1 MDIRHLTFRLLQ
13 VYVQVVRL
21 GSVSAAAR
29 ALHLTQPTVSLQLK
43 KLSEEIGS
51 PLFEQRQ
58 QQMIPTHVGQ
68 QLYQAACDVL
78 GRFDDFSQTL
88 SEAEQGMSGHLS
100 LGIVTTA
107 SYVMPQILGGFYRHF
122 PNIKVTLNVG
132 NRAHILGRFE
142 QQLDDLYLFSH
153 PPIGHAVQAARI
165 LKNPLCLIAP
175 ASHPVS
181 TTNNMLN
188 MATLRQHRFLLREP
202 GSATRLMF
210 ESWLSSQGIELG
222 DTMQIENNEAI
233 RLGVAAGLGLAVV
246 SAHSLPRQPDNSIQ
260 VLDVAGFPLD
270 GHWYLVRR
278 KDRRLPQTAQQFVSF
293 ISRHIHD
300 CVSPQWIVPGIES
313 LTTALSTTARTTTAL
328 AITKSHLE

>member
-29 ALHLTQPTVSLQLK
+29 SLHLTQPTVSLQLK
-43 KLSEEIGS
+43 KLSDEIGAA
-51 PLFEQRQ
+51 LFEQRQ
-58 QQMIPTHVGQ
+58 QQMVPTHVGQ

-78 GRFDDFSQTL
+78 GRFDDFSQSL
-88 SEAEQGMSGHLS
+88 AEAQHGMSGHLS

-107 SYVMPQILGGFYRHF
+107 SYVMPQILGGFYRQF
-122 PNIKVTLNVG
+122 PNINVTLNVG

-142 QQLDDLYLFSH
+142 QQQDDLYLFSH
-153 PPIGHAVQAARI
+153 PPIGHTVQAARI

-181 TTNNMLN
+181 AGNNMLS
-188 MATLRQHRFLLREP
+188 MTTLRQHRFLLREP

-246 SAHSLPRQPDNSIQ
+246 SAHSLPRQFDDSIK
-260 VLDVAGFPLD
+260 VLDVNGFPLD

-278 KDRRLPQTAQQFVSF
+278 KDRRLPQTAEQFVRFVSQ
-293 ISRHIHD
+293 HLHD
-300 CVSPQWIVPGIES
+300 CVAPRWIVSGIQN
-313 LTTALSTTARTTTAL
+313 LTTALSTTKPQTTDTQ
-328 AITKSHLE
+328 EGEVP

>member
-43 KLSEEIGS
+43 KLSGEIGA
-51 PLFEQRQ
+51 PLFELRQ
-58 QQMIPTHVGQ
+58 QQLQPTHVGQ

-78 GRFDDFSQTL
+78 GRFDDFSLSL
-88 SEAEQGMSGHLS
+88 SEAEQGTSGHLS

-107 SYVMPQILGGFYRHF
+107 SYVMPQILGGFYRQF
-122 PNIKVTLNVG
+122 PNIKVTLNVA
-132 NRAHILGRFE
+132 NRAQMLARFE
-142 QQLDDLYLFSH
+142 QQLDDLYVFSH
-153 PPIGHAVQAARI
+153 PPIGHTVQAARI
-165 LKNPLCLIAP
+165 LKNPLSLIAP
-175 ASHPVS
+175 GNHPLCS
-181 TTNNMLN
+181 TTTPLTINQ
-188 MATLRQHRFLLREP
+188 LRQYRFLLREP

-246 SAHSLPRQPDNSIQ
+246 SAHSLPRHHNDNII

-278 KDRRLPQTAQQFVSF
+278 KDRRLPQTGEQLVRF
-293 ISRHIHD
+293 ISRHLGD
-300 CVSPQWIVPGIES
+300 CVDPGWIVSGIEQ
-313 LTTALSTTARTTTAL
+313 LGTALGAQPA
-328 AITKSHLE
+328 

>member
-1 MDIRHLTFRLLQ
+1 MDVRHLTFRLLQ

-21 GSVSAAAR
+21 GTVSAAAR

-51 PLFEQRQ
+51 PLFELRQ
-58 QQMIPTHVGQ
+58 QQLQLTHVGQ

-78 GRFDDFSQTL
+78 GRFEDFSLSL
-88 SEAEQGMSGHLS
+88 SEAEQGTSGHLS

-107 SYVMPQILGGFYRHF
+107 SYVMPQILGGFYRQF
-122 PNIKVTLNVG
+122 PNIKVTLNVA
-132 NRAHILGRFE
+132 NRAQMLARFE
-142 QQLDDLYLFSH
+142 QQLDDLYVFSH
-153 PPIGHAVQAARI
+153 PPIGHTVQAARI
-165 LKNPLCLIAP
+165 LKNPLSLIAP
-175 ASHPVS
+175 AHHPLCSESS
-181 TTNNMLN
+181 TLSMNQ
-188 MATLRQHRFLLREP
+188 LRQYRFLLREP

-246 SAHSLPRQPDNSIQ
+246 SAHSLPRQHNDNVNVVQ
-260 VLDVAGFPLD
+260 VTGFPLE

-278 KDRRLPQTAQQFVSF
+278 KDRRLPQTGEQFIRY
-293 ISRHIHD
+293 ISQHLAD
-300 CVSPQWIVPGIES
+300 CIEPKWIVHGIDQ
-313 LTTALSTTARTTTAL
+313 LNNALGSAAAVTPEPKPAV
-328 AITKSHLE
+328 

>member
-43 KLSEEIGS
+43 KLSEEIGT

-58 QQMIPTHVGQ
+58 QQMIATHAGQ

-78 GRFDDFSQTL
+78 GRFDDFSLTL
-88 SEAEQGMSGHLS
+88 SEAKQGMSGHLS

-107 SYVMPQILGGFYRHF
+107 SYVMPQILGGFYRQF

-132 NRAHILGRFE
+132 NRAHMLGRFE

-153 PPIGHAVQAARI
+153 PPIGHSVQAARI

-175 ASHPVS
+175 AFHPAS
-181 TTNNMLN
+181 AAQTPLSMT
-188 MATLRQHRFLLREP
+188 TLRQHRFLLREP

-246 SAHSLPRQPDNSIQ
+246 SAHSLPRQPDDSIRELH
-260 VLDVAGFPLD
+260 VHGFPLE

-278 KDRRLPQTAQQFVSF
+278 KDRRLPQTAEQFVRF
-293 ISRHIHD
+293 IANHLPD
-300 CVSPQWIVPGIES
+300 CVAPQWIVPGIQD
-313 LTTALSTTARTTTAL
+313 LPMALATTAATISQQATT
-328 AITKSHLE
+328 